1 MNDAF
6 KVLAVVLI
14 VWVGIFLY
22 LLKLDRDITRLK
34 RQNGPSGD

>member
-1 MNDAF
+1 MTDAV
-6 KVLAVVLI
+6 KVLVVVLI

-34 RQNGPSGD
+34 RQTGPDTD